1 MLRSQDIQFFVFKP
15 FSTNVPLLYPLKHQ
29 KTSVFLM
36 FSGGIEVKH
45 CLKMGYPANIRLD
58 EDVLKTSFAFV
69 FKTSWSRRTYS
80 LYLYVF
86 RRRLQDVLIKTSI
99 FVLVIC
105 LQNIFKMA
113 SRRLGKT
120 SSRHLQDVFK
130 TFSRRLKDVL
140 PVRLQDIFKTPL
152 RRFEDDFKTSSR
164 RLTKMSSRR
173 FHDVLSSY
181 TVLVN
186 KFSRCLQDVFTT
198 FLRCTSKTVIYR
210 RICLGHTSEKF
221 MISVQN
227 LQGWQ
232 QFLKF

>member
-140 PVRLQDIFKTPL
+140 PVRLQDV
-152 RRFEDDFKTSSR
+152 FKTSSR
-164 RLTKMSSRR
+164 RLW
-173 FHDVLSSY
+173 DVLKTTSRHLQD
-181 TVLVN
+181 VLQ
-186 KFSRCLQDVFTT
+186 RCLQGAFMTYYQVILFLLISFQDVF
-198 FLRCTSKTVIYR
+198 KTYSQRFWGVLQR
-210 RICLGHTSEKF
+210 RLSTEGF
-221 MISVQN
+221 A
-227 LQGWQ
+227 
-232 QFLKF
+232 

>member
-29 KTSVFLM
+29 KTSFFLM

-130 TFSRRLKDVL
+130 TSCQDVMFSKRLKGL
-140 PVRLQDIFKTPL
+140 LQKRLQDIFKTSSK
-152 RRFEDDFKTSSR
+152 DVFKTFSR
-164 RLTKMSSRR
+164 RIININCS
-173 FHDVLSSY
+173 
-181 TVLVN
+181 
-186 KFSRCLQDVFTT
+186 C
-198 FLRCTSKTVIYR
+198 
-210 RICLGHTSEKF
+210 
-221 MISVQN
+221 
-227 LQGWQ
+227 
-232 QFLKF
+232 